1 MAFLLLAFIGFL
13 TLIILIV
20 HLVHGQDDINRSVN
34 HLFFIAGKTGVWSFV
49 QCVILEYNWHSS
61 FNQSPSRP
69 SFVSTYLQTINIFY
83 LISR

>member
-34 HLFFIAGKTGVWSFV
+34 LYFIAGKIRAWVGWG
-49 QCVILEYNWHSS
+49 L
-61 FNQSPSRP
+61 
-69 SFVSTYLQTINIFY
+69 VSGP
-83 LISR
+83 

>member
-34 HLFFIAGKTGVWSFV
+34 LYFIAGKIRAWVGWCLVSGPWSLVLFLNIIGI
-49 QCVILEYNWHSS
+49 IL
-61 FNQSPSRP
+61 
-69 SFVSTYLQTINIFY
+69 
-83 LISR
+83 LIRAHQGHLLYHLIYKQ